1 MSGFS
6 PEENLRFGHR
16 LAISRA
22 KAGYTQKSFAQAINF
37 NQCEITLYER
47 GLRFPTDET
56 LKKLADMTHVDPY
69 WLKYGDCDAVD
80 FQQTDDGT
88 EIRVFHPK
96 NGKSRMKKA
105 ELDDLGDESR
115 DIAQSVINALAF
127 YESPEEVQKA
137 HEEEEE
143 QFKADYRAHRVPRI
157 RNDPNKLKKM
167 IYSISKQYFPELN
180 QQLEALG
187 ADYDVDSAA
196 GLLRTEI
203 EKTLPDL
210 PDEEDDLAY
219 FSAARKQLAKIAR
232 RNA

>member
-1 MSGFS
+1 M
-6 PEENLRFGHR
+6 N
-16 LAISRA
+16 
-22 KAGYTQKSFAQAINF
+22 AG
-37 NQCEITLYER
+37 C
-47 GLRFPTDET
+47 
-56 LKKLADMTHVDPY
+56 
-69 WLKYGDCDAVD
+69 AVD

-137 HEEEEE
+137 REEEEE

-196 GLLRTEI
+196 GLLHTEI